1 MPGSNSRALAKA
13 RIVPADVIIM
23 DLEDAV
29 APSAKA
35 DARAAVAAALREREA
50 YGDREIV
57 VRVNHGSTPWSVD
70 DVLMICQTEP
80 RFFPDAVVL
89 PKVTYTPQHS
99 CGVGHSTD

>member
-29 APSAKA
+29 TPSAKA

-70 DVLMICQTEP
+70 DVLMICQAEP

-89 PKVTYTPQHS
+89 PKVQEDTAHHL
-99 CGVGHSTD
+99 GHSTG